1 MSVVLSPFKFI
12 FKFIFNL
19 LSLILNF
26 TGRLICGVLGLVFLI
41 IGLILAITWIGA
53 VIGVPIMVF
62 GLMLIARSVF

>member
-26 TGRLICGVLGLVFLI
+26 TGRLICGVLGLAFLI